1 MSETTVLV
9 TSAGTASGVNVIR
22 SLRLADART
31 RVVATDMDPWAAGI
45 HLADRGFISPVA
57 SSPGFEPF
65 LFDLV
70 SREKIS
76 AIFPIHSSEIA
87 IVAGLSSKLKA
98 NGVHSL
104 LASASA
110 VRACDDKRGMTL
122 KARELGV
129 AVPVVYDRNEPVIF
143 PVFVKPNASSGSRGA
158 GVANSQEELDAL
170 MVPLSEPFVQQFVSG
185 KECTVDCLVA
195 ANGQCLSVSPRWRT
209 RVQGGQSHRGETFHD
224 DELESTCERI
234 IGSLGMV
241 GPCNLQFIRNEQSWV
256 FLEINPRWAAGGLM
270 LTVHAGANLPQM
282 ALQTMLGKPV
292 LPARTKSAIRIT
304 RYMAE
309 AIHSAEVEL

>member
-22 SLRLADART
+22 SLRIADART
-31 RVVATDMDPWAAGI
+31 RIVATDMDPWAAGI
-45 HLADRGFISPVA
+45 HLADRGFVSPA
-57 SSPGFEPF
+57 SSSPAFEPF

-70 SREKIS
+70 AREKIS

-87 IVAGLSSKLKA
+87 IVAALSPKLKA

-104 LASASA
+104 LASACA
-110 VRACDDKRGMTL
+110 VRACDDKRGMSI
-122 KARELGV
+122 KAGELGIG
-129 AVPVVYDRNEPVIF
+129 VPVVYNSDATVTF
-143 PVFVKPNASSGSRGA
+143 PVFVKPNTSSGSRGA
-158 GVANSQEELDAL
+158 GVANSKEELDSLLA
-170 MVPLSEPFVQQFVSG
+170 PLSDPIVSQFVIG

-195 ANGQCLSVSPRWRT
+195 ANGRCLSVSPRWRT

-224 DELESTCERI
+224 EVLESACERI

-241 GPCNLQFIRNEQSWV
+241 GPCNLQFIRSEQGWV

-282 ALQTMLGKPV
+282 ALQTMLGNPV
-292 LPARTKSAIRIT
+292 VPARTKAGMRIT
-304 RYMAE
+304 RYMAD
-309 AIHSAEVEL
+309 AIHSAEVEQ